1 MRLQQIDL
9 TQRRKIL
16 TALVHGAI
24 TSLEADNLLKEA
36 GLRNKLNRTWIK
48 KEKRNE
54 TSR

>member
-9 TQRRKIL
+9 LQRRKIL
-16 TALVHGAI
+16 TALAHGVI

-36 GLRNKLNRTWIK
+36 GLRNKLNRTWVK